1 MSRQVQIRCGGT
13 TLDLDVAPY
22 TILAGGWSSAGKALE
37 LSALV
42 SATTLAELDRYL
54 AALQRMGTLA
64 QQYDLLGVGDPVE
77 VWTKVC
83 DAVSTTAELGA
94 TWLRKR
100 LTGLSVMHADPSTLA
115 AGQYKVQVQISGEC
129 AEETWRRAA
138 VASLL
143 TASLTPTVRSDGG
156 LTMAATGTL
165 TAQRI
170 NSFLSG
176 FTVRV
181 RWLYSD
187 NDCTFLLFEAGAND
201 LKAWYQAST
210 NKVYMQDSSATQAV
224 STALASTAGDELDLV
239 FRWYP
244 STGMTIWINGVANG
258 SAASCTVPASN
269 PDTYQVFAPSTV
281 SQSLLSWQ
289 VWPAVLTDAEC
300 AGLYAYGRPEPELAC
315 VLAPANTQ
323 NTNCLYALYNV
334 PGEAPAGLRVL
345 AATGAAEDQVR
356 LALRPLRIPST
367 TVMRECENGTLGTGT
382 VKTSDSDA
390 SGNYMA
396 RYTPTATTLATR
408 VTVILVQNPTDLASH
423 LGEYRLWLACKDN
436 AAVPGRNKI
445 SFRVNVGGV
454 AGDWSDEVY
463 CAAIATRSLLD
474 LGTFSLPP
482 GSWPEESQDAATT
495 GYGAGS
501 NYVTIEVRSYNTVGS
516 GGGTFD
522 FDALYAAPAEME
534 GVAACSAM
542 VYSTQWAV
550 LDFTGEQPAGVLVF
564 DRRSLEFGGW
574 ADWVGHDLRLL
585 PGADGGVL
593 WGYVYND
600 TAEKVYPEHTV
611 TLTLFYEPRW
621 RR

>member
-1 MSRQVQIRCGGT
+1 MSRQVQLRVGST
-13 TLDLDVAPY
+13 TVDLNTSPY
-22 TILAGGWSSAGKALE
+22 TMIAGGWTSVTSMLE
-37 LSALV
+37 MAVLV
-42 SATTLAELDRYL
+42 TASTLAELDRYIAVL
-54 AALQRMGTLA
+54 YRMGTLA
-64 QQYDLLGVGDPVE
+64 QQYDLLGVGEPVE
-77 VWTKVC
+77 VWTKTC
-83 DAVSTTAELGA
+83 DAISTTAELGA
-94 TWLRKR
+94 TWMRKR
-100 LTGLSVMHADPSTLA
+100 LKTITVTYGDPHEQAT
-115 AGQYKVQVQISGEC
+115 GQYKIRVTLSCEGED
-129 AEETWRRAA
+129 AWRRAA

-143 TASLTPTVRSDGG
+143 TASLAPTVRSDGG
-156 LTMAATGTL
+156 LTMAASATL

-170 NSFLSG
+170 NTFLSG

-201 LKAWYQAST
+201 LKAWYRSSD
-210 NKVYMQDSSATQAV
+210 NKICMQDSSGTTAT
-224 STALASTAGDELDLV
+224 SSALANTAGDELDLV

-244 STGMTIWINGVANG
+244 STGMAIWINGVANG
-258 SAASCTVPASN
+258 TAASCTVPASN

-300 AGLYAYGRPEPELAC
+300 AGLYAYGRPEAELAC

-367 TVMRECENGTLGTGT
+367 TVMRECENGTLGTGV

-390 SGNYMA
+390 SGDYMA

-408 VTVILVQNPTDLASH
+408 VTVILVANPTDLESH

-445 SFRVNVGGV
+445 SFRINVGGV

-463 CAAIATRSLLD
+463 CAAVSTRSLLD

-522 FDALYAAPAEME
+522 FDALYAAPAELE
-534 GVAACSAM
+534 GVAACAAM
-542 VYSTQWAV
+542 VYSSQWAV
-550 LDFTGEQPAGVLVF
+550 LDFTGEQPAGVLVY

-593 WGYVYND
+593 WGYVYRD
-600 TAEKVYPEHTV
+600 SAEQAYPEDTV
-611 TLTLFYEPRW
+611 TLTLFCEPRW